1 MIEFF
6 ISIAVFLAAHA
17 LPARTA
23 LREQAISRIGRRAY
37 VIGYSLLSLVL
48 TVWIFSAYA
57 RAPNLELWNS
67 AVWQSWIPV
76 LVMPIAL
83 ALFSIGA
90 MIANPLSISFRKALV
105 DQAAPA
111 LVRLVRHP
119 VLWGF
124 ALWAASHIP
133 PNGDLA
139 SLILFGG
146 LFVFSYIGMG
156 VFDRRK
162 QRQIGEDQWRRL
174 AKGDEAWQSA
184 GRLNQLGSVFDRI
197 MIIAIVIGLTAY
209 GLLMAGGHLYLFG
222 ADPLS
227 GLR

>member
-1 MIEFF
+1 M
-6 ISIAVFLAAHA
+6 
-17 LPARTA
+17 
-23 LREQAISRIGRRAY
+23 RENAISRFGRTAY
-37 VIGYSLLSLVL
+37 MFGYSLLSLGL

-57 RAPNLELWNS
+57 RAPDLELWNS
-67 AVWQSWIPV
+67 AGWHFWVPV
-76 LVMPIAL
+76 LVMPFAL
-83 ALFSIGA
+83 ALISIGA
-90 MIANPLSISFRKALV
+90 MIANPLSISFRKAPV

-146 LFVFSYIGMG
+146 LFVFSYAGMG

-162 QRQIGEDQWRRL
+162 QRQLGEGQWRRF
-174 AKGDEAWQSA
+174 AEGDEAWQSA
-184 GRLNQLGSVFDRI
+184 GWGKQLGSVFDRT

-209 GLLMAGGHLYLFG
+209 GLLLAGGHLYLFG